1 MKEFLVDGEILDR
14 SKPNP
19 WRALDDPVD
28 ERRGKPVAEAIEKAW
43 NIEGHGVGGRG
54 SRRRHFGVAT
64 GEPLKRAQSTR
75 VPTATSTRRPQ
86 LRHTVARPA
95 AYGVGGAASSARMTS
110 SVTSRAGFAQAMP
123 PSPTLRMNDSP
134 LCAPT

>member
-43 NIEGHGVGGRG
+43 NIEVHGVGRRVRDVDTSVWRPANRLSLSG
-54 SRRRHFGVAT
+54 SRPPRLPVARRNAT
-64 GEPLKRAQSTR
+64 
-75 VPTATSTRRPQ
+75 
-86 LRHTVARPA
+86 RPA

-110 SVTSRAGFAQAMP
+110 SVTSRAGFAQAIP

-134 LCAPT
+134 LAAPT

>member
-64 GEPLKRAQSTR
+64 GEPFERAQSTR

-86 LRHTVARPA
+86 LRHTVALPA
-95 AYGVGGAASSARMTS
+95 AKRGRVTMRAPRPMASVVRR
-110 SVTSRAGFAQAMP
+110 RAP
-123 PSPTLRMNDSP
+123 E
-134 LCAPT
+134 